1 MTMPQPSVKA
11 QQSRLDRFARFA
23 EGIVPDAI
31 TASIIFLVILF
42 ALSLAFGNTV
52 QKTMDAYYKG
62 LWMLLAFTMQMTLII
77 TLASVFGSTPL
88 FRRIIISL
96 SRVPQ
101 NRFQVQALGVLL
113 VSILGYLYWGLAIA
127 LSPIIAVYFCNEA
140 EKKGIKVDFLFT
152 MAAFYAASSVWQ
164 YGFSSSEALLMVTPG
179 HFLEKVTG
187 IMPLSTTIW
196 SPAAIVQVVAFTV
209 ILIVAASLFTPRNA
223 RPISEYPDAQKLTE
237 ANIVGEY
244 MVTSTGVGEAKGLT
258 YSERLERYTF
268 ISIILCVALVG
279 WLYYH
284 FAVKKLSLDLNSL
297 NAIFLLLCFLLHK
310 NVYNFTRAL
319 QEGVKSSWSVIVIY
333 HLYAALAGIIQFTNI
348 GEKFAG
354 FFAAISTPYTFPL
367 LMAIAGT
374 AIAIFVPSSGGQW
387 VIQGFITCKAAEA
400 VGVTYQR
407 GMLSLMVGDQMGNL
421 ISPFWYVVVA
431 GIARIDFRKFFGYGL
446 IFSAFWFILGV
457 LVFTFLPC

>member
-1 MTMPQPSVKA
+1 MAVAKA
-11 QQSRLDRFARFA
+11 RQSRLDRFARIA
-23 EGIVPDAI
+23 EGVVPDAI

-42 ALSLAFGNTV
+42 ICALALGNSV

-77 TLASVFGSTPL
+77 TLSAVFGSTPL

-96 SRVPQ
+96 SRIPK
-101 NRFQVQALGVLL
+101 NLFQVQALGVLL
-113 VSILGYLYWGLAIA
+113 VSIVSYFYWGLGIA

-140 EKKGIKVDFLFT
+140 EKKGIKADFLFT
-152 MAAFYAASSVWQ
+152 LAVFYAATSIWQ

-187 IMPLSTTIW
+187 IMPLTTTIW
-196 SPAAIVQVVAFTV
+196 SPAAIIHTIVFTV
-209 ILIVAASLFTPRNA
+209 ILILAARFFTPREV
-223 RPISEYPDAQKLTE
+223 RPVSEYPDAHKLTE

-244 MVTSTGVGEAKGLT
+244 IVTDTGIGEAKGLT

-268 ISIILCVALVG
+268 ISVILCIALTG

-284 FAVKKLSLDLNSL
+284 FGVKKLSLDLNSL
-297 NAIFLLLCFLLHK
+297 NVIFLLLSFLLHK
-310 NVYNFTRAL
+310 NVFNFTRAL

-354 FFAAISTPYTFPL
+354 ALASISTAYTFPL
-367 LMAIAGT
+367 LIALAAT

-387 VIQGFITCKAAEA
+387 VIQGFITCKAAAA
-400 VGVTYQR
+400 VGITYQR
-407 GMLSLMVGDQMGNL
+407 GMLALMVGDQMGNL

-431 GIARIDFRKFFGYGL
+431 GIARVDFRKFFGYGL
-446 IFSAFWFILGV
+446 VFSAIWFVLGV

>member
-1 MTMPQPSVKA
+1 MAKA
-11 QQSRLDRFARFA
+11 NQSRIDRFARFA

-42 ALSLAFGNTV
+42 ICALAMGNTV
-52 QKTMDAYYKG
+52 QKTMEAYYKG

-96 SRVPQ
+96 SRVP
-101 NRFQVQALGVLL
+101 NNHFQFQTLGVLL
-113 VSILGYLYWGLAIA
+113 VSVLSYFYWGLAIA

-140 EKKGIKVDFLFT
+140 EKKGIKIDFLFT
-152 MAAFYAASSVWQ
+152 MAIFYAASSVWQ

-196 SPAAIVQVVAFTV
+196 SPAAIIQVVAFTV
-209 ILIVAASLFTPRNA
+209 LLILAGSYVKPKNVT
-223 RPISEYPDAQKLTE
+223 PISGYPEAQKLTE
-237 ANIVGEY
+237 ANIVGEFIA
-244 MVTSTGVGEAKGLT
+244 TKTGIGEAKGPT

-268 ISIILCVALVG
+268 ISIILCIALVG
-279 WLYYH
+279 WLYFH
-284 FAVKKLSLDLNSL
+284 FGVKKLSLDLNSL
-297 NAIFLLLCFLLHK
+297 NVIFLLLCFLLHK

-354 FFAAISTPYTFPL
+354 ALAAIATPLTFPL
-367 LMAIAGT
+367 LMALAGT
-374 AIAIFVPSSGGQW
+374 IIAVFVPSSGGQW

-400 VGVTYQR
+400 VGVSYQR

-421 ISPFWYVVVA
+421 LSPFWYVVVA
-431 GIARIDFRKFFGYGL
+431 GIARVDFRKFFGYGL
-446 IFSAFWFILGV
+446 IFSAIWFILGV
-457 LVFTFLPC
+457 LVFSFLPC